1 MRTKLAYIAKSA
13 TEGVWFW
20 STARAEIEPGHR
32 ILLLYRFN
40 RAAAKAGAE
49 FGEAVLCGAKHYFS
63 FARRWVHTA
72 PAEHHEAVVAAHASV
87 PPYHVG
93 NVGSDMVVTI
103 PL

>member
-20 STARAEIEPGHR
+20 SAARAETEPGHR

-63 FARRWVHTA
+63 SRGAGSIRRLLNIMKPFSPLTRQYRHT
-72 PAEHHEAVVAAHASV
+72 
-87 PPYHVG
+87 
-93 NVGSDMVVTI
+93 T
-103 PL
+103 